1 VRDSKTEFEMLGCE
15 KNLSKYGRY
24 GAGVLLQ
31 QDSYLQA
38 LVRAVQQADTD
49 LQYPAFIIL
58 ARLITHD
65 PSTHY
70 IVAQVTHPMFFPC
83 ASIRNALSTH
93 NCGVCCSLTHHA
105 KCIIAKC
112 NIAFMLAPVHSINM
126 NMDVSLHLCWY
137 HGLNEHEHGDVITFS
152 WYLCV

>member
-1 VRDSKTEFEMLGCE
+1 MRDSKTEFEMLGCE

-49 LQYPAFIIL
+49 LQYPAIIIL

-70 IVAQVTHPMFFPC
+70 IVAQVTHPLYKHTQCLEHSQLWCLLQLDSSCKMHHCEMQHCIYVGTC
-83 ASIRNALSTH
+83 AFNKH
-93 NCGVCCSLTHHA
+93 EHGCVF
-105 KCIIAKC
+105 
-112 NIAFMLAPVHSINM
+112 AFML
-126 NMDVSLHLCWY
+126 VSW
-137 HGLNEHEHGDVITFS
+137 IK
-152 WYLCV
+152 

>member
-1 VRDSKTEFEMLGCE
+1 M
-15 KNLSKYGRY
+15 KNLSKYSIYAG
-24 GAGVLLQ
+24 GVLMQ

-38 LVRAVQQADTD
+38 LVRAVQQADTG
-49 LQYPAFIIL
+49 LQYPAIIIL

-83 ASIRNALSTH
+83 TSIRKALSIH
-93 NCGVCCSLTHHA
+93 NCGVYCSLTHSA

-112 NIAFMLAPVHSINM
+112 IVTLMLACVH
-126 NMDVSLHLCWY
+126 
-137 HGLNEHEHGDVITFS
+137 
-152 WYLCV
+152 